1 MHFHG
6 FQLPGVECL
15 ILINVDSSCF
25 MALLMKRRVEIMDT
39 GKLNT
44 QSTPGLAAIH
54 CHSSQATEAL
64 LDQVVQTLK
73 GGGMRISGL
82 LQRHIA
88 EEGCGLQLE
97 SILDGSLHRVT
108 QNLGSGSVSCNVDT
122 NAMDQLSMQ
131 LLAEL
136 ERGVDLLVLN
146 RFGKRESTGGGFCN
160 VIEKAVEFNIPLLT
174 VVKDSWLSSWT
185 AYGGE
190 FVVVLPE
197 HRGDILAWCRS
208 AVKPVVQ
215 LDSIS
220 L

>member
-1 MHFHG
+1 MA
-6 FQLPGVECL
+6 LSVNSGVENRG
-15 ILINVDSSCF
+15 I
-25 MALLMKRRVEIMDT
+25 E
-39 GKLNT
+39 KLNT

-73 GGGMRISGL
+73 GGGVRISGL
-82 LQRHIA
+82 LQRHVD

-136 ERGVDLLVLN
+136 ELGVDLLVLN

-160 VIEKAVEFNIPLLT
+160 VIEQAVEFNVPLLT

-197 HRGDILAWCRS
+197 HEADILAWCHS
-208 AVKPVVQ
+208 AVRPVAQ